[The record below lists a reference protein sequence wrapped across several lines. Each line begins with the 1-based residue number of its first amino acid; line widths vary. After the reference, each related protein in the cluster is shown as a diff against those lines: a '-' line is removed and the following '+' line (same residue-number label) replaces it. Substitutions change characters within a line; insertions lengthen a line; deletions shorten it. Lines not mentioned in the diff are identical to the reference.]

1 MAEAGVDG
9 VAEAQ
14 LRNPA
19 KNLARVQ
26 LLQARPPLVV
36 EVNEASSRFGRMT
49 VWPAVKRPL
58 FVAFLLGC
66 TVSLM
71 TARLLTLRI
80 LVSAMVYWSAVPL
93 IEIAA
98 LAVVCRRDRHETP
111 FPHLIDAFF
120 KGFTPW
126 LLWLVG
132 VSAIGSFLAPAAE
145 AADWT
150 VSMVW
155 LVGGGALALV
165 WSLAIDF
172 SFFRSVLRRSR
183 PLAMRDLALHRCI
196 SWPLTLALIGAPT
209 IWSTMTG
216 RLW

>member
-1 MAEAGVDG
+1 M
-9 VAEAQ
+9 
-14 LRNPA
+14 N
-19 KNLARVQ
+19 
-26 LLQARPPLVV
+26 
-36 EVNEASSRFGRMT
+36 
-49 VWPAVKRPL
+49 VWWSGVKRPL
-58 FVAFLLGC
+58 FVAFVLGC
-66 TVSLM
+66 TVSLI
-71 TARLLTLRI
+71 TARALTMRI
-80 LVSAMVYWSAVPL
+80 VVSATVYWSAVPL
-93 IEIAA
+93 IQIAA
-98 LAVVCRRDRHETP
+98 LAVVCRRDRHETA

-145 AADWT
+145 ASDWT

-155 LVGGGALALV
+155 LAGGGALALV

-172 SFFRSVLRRSR
+172 SFFRSMLRRS
-183 PLAMRDLALHRCI
+183 PLLAVRDLAMHRCI
-196 SWPLTLALIGAPT
+196 SWSVMLALIGAPT